1 MWELQEQI
9 ERMVDEYFE
18 DSGAQRVSAEDV
30 GLDHRAGY
38 VFVSTEEGW
47 IASRNTRSLEY
58 YGGFE
63 YIGEE
68 YRVTVGEITF
78 YSSDH
83 SRVADAI
90 EYYNDEQQREEDAEE
105 QQRRDEKNGL
115 YPDKWDDAN

>member
-9 ERMVDEYFE
+9 ECMVDQYFE
-18 DSGAQRVSAEDV
+18 DSGAQRVSAEAV

-38 VFVSTEEGW
+38 VFISTEEGW
-47 IASRNTRSLEY
+47 IATRNTRSLDY

-63 YIGEE
+63 YIDQN
-68 YRVTVGEITF
+68 YKTVAGEITF

-90 EYYNDEQQREEDAEE
+90 EYYNDKQQRKEDVEE

>member
-1 MWELQEQI
+1 MWELQEKIEQI
-9 ERMVDEYFE
+9 VDQYFE
-18 DSGAQRVSAEDV
+18 DSAAARVSTEEV

-38 VFVSTEEGW
+38 VFVSVEEGW

-78 YSSDH
+78 YSSEH

-90 EYYNDEQQREEDAEE
+90 KNYEEYLNREDV
-105 QQRRDEKNGL
+105 NILG
-115 YPDKWDDAN
+115 

>member
-9 ERMVDEYFE
+9 RNLVDGYFE
-18 DSGAQRVSAEDV
+18 DSGAVRVSAEAV

-38 VFVSTEEGW
+38 VFVSTDEGW
-47 IASRNTRSLEY
+47 IAAVAGNVRSLEY

-63 YIGEE
+63 YVDDKLSI
-68 YRVTVGEITF
+68 GEITF
-78 YSSDH
+78 YSSDS

-90 EYYNDEQQREEDAEE
+90 EYYNDEHQRKEDAEE

>member
-9 ERMVDEYFE
+9 EQMVDQYFE
-18 DSGAQRVSAEDV
+18 DASAIRVSAEAV
-30 GLDHRAGY
+30 GLDARAGY
-38 VFVSTEEGW
+38 LFISTEEGW

-83 SRVADAI
+83 SRVSDAL
-90 EYYNDEQQREEDAEE
+90 EYHNAIQEQQGEEDTAI
-105 QQRRDEKNGL
+105 RIPDNNGL
-115 YPDKWDDAN
+115 R

>member
-1 MWELQEQI
+1 MWELQDQI
-9 ERMVDEYFE
+9 DNLIDQYLE
-18 DSGAQRVSAEDV
+18 DSEAVRVSAEAV

-47 IASRNTRSLEY
+47 IAAVAGNVRSLEY

-63 YIGEE
+63 YVDDKLSIGEM
-68 YRVTVGEITF
+68 TF
-78 YSSDH
+78 YSSDS

-90 EYYNDEQQREEDAEE
+90 EYYNDERQRKEDAEE

>member
-9 ERMVDEYFE
+9 EQMVDDYFE
-18 DSGAQRVSAEDV
+18 DAAAQRVSAEDV
-30 GLDHRAGY
+30 GLDRRAGY
-38 VFVSTEEGW
+38 LFISTEEGW

-83 SRVADAI
+83 SRGADAI

>member
-9 ERMVDEYFE
+9 EQMVDQYFE
-18 DSGAQRVSAEDV
+18 DASAQRVSAEEV
-30 GLDHRAGY
+30 GLDHRAGS
-38 VFVSTEEGW
+38 VFVSVEEGW

-63 YIGEE
+63 YIGED

-83 SRVADAI
+83 SRVADAL
-90 EYYNDEQQREEDAEE
+90 EYYSEMQEHQSEVGND
-105 QQRRDEKNGL
+105 N
-115 YPDKWDDAN
+115 

>member
-9 ERMVDEYFE
+9 EQMVDDYFE
-18 DSGAQRVSAEDV
+18 DAAAQRVSAEDV
-30 GLDHRAGY
+30 GLDRRAGY
-38 VFVSTEEGW
+38 LFISTEEGW

-78 YSSDH
+78 YSSDN